1 MAKETKSG
9 YVIPLVIIGGLVGVA
24 ALVGVIFGL
33 IIPSMS
39 TDDTQGGTNPPLID
53 SSGDDVEV
61 EMTGEEGTGLQ
72 VDLSPGVAEPQEAE
86 PLQVESGEP
95 LTADEIERILARL
108 PDLTVETGDQVVFN
122 LPEEPLPPP
131 RTGETIEEPFPPPP
145 APITPDP
152 VAAGPLEVLRFA
164 PEGEIPLA
172 PFVNVTFNQPM
183 VPVGT
188 LEDLADQ
195 EVPVQL
201 EPALP
206 GLLEG
211 LAQADPGDHLV
222 GVGIALA
229 GRGRLHTWTRCSPRI
244 DSRHCQSK

>member
-86 PLQVESGEP
+86 PLQVPSTITESQTTS
-95 LTADEIERILARL
+95 TAA
-108 PDLTVETGDQVVFN
+108 
-122 LPEEPLPPP
+122 
-131 RTGETIEEPFPPPP
+131 
-145 APITPDP
+145 
-152 VAAGPLEVLRFA
+152 
-164 PEGEIPLA
+164 
-172 PFVNVTFNQPM
+172 
-183 VPVGT
+183 
-188 LEDLADQ
+188 
-195 EVPVQL
+195 
-201 EPALP
+201 
-206 GLLEG
+206 
-211 LAQADPGDHLV
+211 
-222 GVGIALA
+222 
-229 GRGRLHTWTRCSPRI
+229 
-244 DSRHCQSK
+244 